1 MVSALGNGV
10 KGGKWFSLMDK
21 VIRTGNPGSR
31 VAKVSRGTKGRRA
44 WMARASRRF
53 AAQAERYLRELQTS

>member
-21 VIRTGNPGSR
+21 VYRARRRWQPRG
-31 VAKVSRGTKGRRA
+31 AKSSGTRARRA
-44 WMARASRRF
+44 WMARASSGSRRG
-53 AAQAERYLRELQTS
+53 AELYLSELRES